1 MISIII
7 VQILVLINFLLKF
20 FFWIKVIWNIFKFLF
35 FTLVCKSWNI
45 FFRSNIIF
53 FIKVCYFFFSPWLFL
68 ILNFGIL
75 FNPNIFIFIIFFLLV
90 GDLLV
95 SVIIIERM
103 RIDNFLIFFILRLV
117 SIYITNRNLI
127 WIILIFIFKCNRVV
141 TWTVVVEFIFC
152 RWYLIIITSFY
163 ISNSTYSI
171 FYTLFVWI
179 FILFSVRIFYL
190 LFGLYLLFWS

>member
-20 FFWIKVIWNIFKFLF
+20 FFWVKVIWNIFKFLF

-53 FIKVCYFFFSPWLFL
+53 FIKVSYFFFSPWLFL

-90 GDLLV
+90 SDLLV

-103 RIDNFLIFFILRLV
+103 RIDNFLIFFILSLV
-117 SIYITNRNLI
+117 CIYITNRNLI
-127 WIILIFIFKCNRVV
+127 WIILIFIFKCNRIV

-171 FYTLFVWI
+171 FYSLFICI
-179 FILFSVRIFYL
+179 FILFSVRISYL
-190 LFGLYLLFWS
+190 LFCLYLLFWS